1 MKKKFKWEKFARFIP
16 TIERPI
22 QRLSL
27 KTKLKWTGIILILY
41 FVLSHIRVYGIG
53 EVSERFRTLEILLG
67 SRFGTLMTLGI
78 GPIVTASILLQLMV
92 GSKIIDWDISKPED
106 RKKYEAANKLLS
118 IIFIIFEAIAY
129 VLAGAIPPASNDV
142 VTISLIILQI
152 ALGGFL
158 VFLMDDVVTKWGIGS
173 GISLFIAAGVAGT
186 IFIRAFTPFTQTC
199 DPVSYTHLTLP
210 TTERV

>member
-1 MKKKFKWEKFARFIP
+1 M
-16 TIERPI
+16 
-22 QRLSL
+22 SL

-118 IIFIIFEAIAY
+118 IIFIVFEAIAY

-158 VFLMDDVVTKWGIGS
+158 VFLMDDIVTKWGIGS

-186 IFIRAFTPFTQTC
+186 IFIRAFTPFAQTC
-199 DPVSYTHLTLP
+199 DPSAGLATVSYTHLTLP
-210 TTERV
+210 TN